1 MTQSIQPPRHVSGQ
15 TSKAG
20 ACQPQQTH
28 AKRYAWMWG
37 TVVVAFLILQLVIGG
52 VAFKLASGDP
62 SVAVMPDYHERA
74 LKWDDELA
82 RRQRSDR
89 LGWKADFRWSDNVE
103 DGGRRF
109 VVRVF
114 DQRGDSVS
122 GGAAS
127 LRFFHHARGGDV
139 ATIGL
144 TEDGPGEY
152 VALLPMARR
161 GLWDVEFS
169 LGRGDDEAFWKQA
182 TIEVGI
188 DSEGDRVGQ
197 DRGDPTTDGA
207 E

>member
-1 MTQSIQPPRHVSGQ
+1 MTPSIQPSSQP
-15 TSKAG
+15 SKSITG
-20 ACQPQQTH
+20 DNDEPH
-28 AKRYAWMWG
+28 SKRYAWMWG
-37 TVVVAFLILQLVIGG
+37 SVVVAFLILQLVIGG
-52 VAFKLASGDP
+52 VAFNLASGDP

-89 LGWKADFRWSDNVE
+89 LGWNADFRWSDQVE
-103 DGGRRF
+103 DDQRRF
-109 VVRVF
+109 VVQVV
-114 DQRGDSVS
+114 DQRGEAIS

-127 LRFFHHARGGDV
+127 VRFFHHARGGDV
-139 ATIGL
+139 ATMTL
-144 TEDGPGEY
+144 TEGEPGEY
-152 VALLPMARR
+152 VAQLPMAKR

-188 DSEGDRVGQ
+188 DPDGDRGGAE
-197 DRGDPTTDGA
+197 RASPTTDRP